1 MTLTKAQLVDKI
13 FQTHGLSKTQSSD
26 AVELFLETIKNC
38 LEKNEDVLITSF
50 GKFKVKQK
58 NPRRGHNPQTG
69 EKLIVKGRKVVVFYW
84 SRKLREKINK

>member
-1 MTLTKAQLVDKI
+1 MTLTKAHLADKI
-13 FQTHGLSKTQSSD
+13 FKTHAMSKEQSRL
-26 AVELFLETIKNC
+26 AVELFLETIKGC
-38 LEKNEDVLITSF
+38 LENNEDVLITSF